1 MRVLREFDPWNS
13 ELCTCP
19 KKYSLSP
26 YTGCSH
32 KCVYCYITSY
42 IPRAFEC
49 RIKNNLIKN
58 LSLDLKKADKNL
70 AISISNSSDPYT
82 PIDRK
87 YKQTREVLKI
97 LQLNENKYQIV
108 TKSDLIIRD
117 IDILKKSNVAVSM
130 TITSLNN
137 IISKKLEPNA
147 PFPEE
152 RLKALKKL
160 LENNIFCIV
169 RIDPIIPSINEN
181 VEPLIKILSE
191 IGIKDITSS
200 TYKARY
206 DSLKR
211 IENAFP
217 DNRIGDYYKKFE
229 KFGNSIYLEKKFRF
243 DLMKKI
249 KELTEKY
256 GLNFATCREGFP
268 KLKSAKSCDGTH
280 LILSKG

>member
-211 IENAFP
+211 IDYAFP
-217 DNRIGDYYKKFE
+217 DNRIGDYYKNGE
-229 KFGNSIYLEKKFRF
+229 KIGNSIYLAKKFRF